1 MVERTFSYYT
11 CICRYIL
18 VNIYY
23 YIPVSL
29 MYIDIYC
36 IDKARNTPIEAI
48 DPPSIFGIESRL
60 SSITS
65 VQLHHFIK
73 QQRFNK

>member
-1 MVERTFSYYT
+1 
-11 CICRYIL
+11 
-18 VNIYY
+18 
-23 YIPVSL
+23 